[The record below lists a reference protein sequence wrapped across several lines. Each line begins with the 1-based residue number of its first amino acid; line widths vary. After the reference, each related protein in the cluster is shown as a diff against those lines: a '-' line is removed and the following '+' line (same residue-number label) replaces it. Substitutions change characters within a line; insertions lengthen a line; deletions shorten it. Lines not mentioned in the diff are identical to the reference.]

1 MTVYM
6 LVSMLDMCTVWWVA
20 YHCTQAACPF
30 KNTANA
36 RACVSIIIANTRC
49 AFSSNGVF
57 QSCCSGG
64 VCVHRR
70 SVSSNV
76 RIIWL
81 SSEIPRIY
89 TILIMIPDLYYIH
102 EQYVVNNLSSNKH
115 SVHAV
120 VI

>member
-36 RACVSIIIANTRC
+36 RAYVSIIIANTRC

-81 SSEIPRIY
+81 SSEISRIQFE
-89 TILIMIPDLYYIH
+89 L
-102 EQYVVNNLSSNKH
+102 
-115 SVHAV
+115 
-120 VI
+120 